1 MSNYERIAERY
12 GKGFV
17 TDEQLLRYV
26 ALGVITAEQAD
37 ILMSDGDKSGR

>member
-26 ALGVITAEQAD
+26 ALGVISIEQAD
-37 ILMSDGDKSGR
+37 IIMSDNEETGR